1 MLGDLNAYL
10 VSDTEIT
17 NFNTCK
23 LNMVVNMLRKGRDRP
38 DVGLCWAVKGGGNP
52 GLLWNIIASIW
63 RVVNMALPPAR
74 QKGKNG
80 RPVYSQS
87 ARAVK
92 YRKEKKVGEFAEDA
106 AAVLDESPN
115 PTLLDAS
122 LESVPAPGRYS
133 TEAIGVTS
141 DAVIYDYEPEPEP
154 EDNKTRYFCADCS
167 TTTSKTYIET
177 SDTHCPICEEPIN
190 WDALK

>member
-1 MLGDLNAYL
+1 
-10 VSDTEIT
+10 
-17 NFNTCK
+17 
-23 LNMVVNMLRKGRDRP
+23 
-38 DVGLCWAVKGGGNP
+38 
-52 GLLWNIIASIW
+52 
-63 RVVNMALPPAR
+63 MALPPAR

-92 YRKEKKVGEFAEDA
+92 YRKENKVGEFAEDA
-106 AAVLDESPN
+106 AVAVEESPA
-115 PTLLDAS
+115 PTLLDPPSES
-122 LESVPAPGRYS
+122 LLAPGGYS

-141 DAVIYDYEPEPEP
+141 DAVIYDYEPGPEAEP
-154 EDNKTRYFCADCS
+154 EDDQPRYFCADCS
-167 TTTSKTYIET
+167 TNSSKTYIET

>member
-1 MLGDLNAYL
+1 MAIPAGR
-10 VSDTEIT
+10 
-17 NFNTCK
+17 
-23 LNMVVNMLRKGRDRP
+23 RK
-38 DVGLCWAVKGGGNP
+38 
-52 GLLWNIIASIW
+52 S
-63 RVVNMALPPAR
+63 
-74 QKGKNG
+74 QNG

-87 ARAVK
+87 ARAIK
-92 YRKEKKVGEFAEDA
+92 YRRDNRTGEFAENA

-122 LESVPAPGRYS
+122 LESIPAPGRYS

-141 DAVIYDYEPEPEP
+141 DAVIYDYEPEPEPEP